1 MDIKYLIAILLIL
14 FHFDAQASNVHV
26 GIKYSFKTAYST
38 IPVEEQQP
46 VLELIDLIKKVKA
59 NNLLVSGHT
68 DWIASDEI
76 NQELSEARAKT
87 IRALTLQQIKNI
99 SIEIKGFGKKAPIGD
114 NNTEEGRAA
123 NRRFVSSFIDVD
135 NEQKDFIINYVEK
148 SKYLYLIEVEHN
160 KVEQEISNIQAKREE
175 TQVEVQKEIV
185 TEIPVVKEKSEALSP
200 KEESAPIDKKI
211 EVQPKQEKA
220 LAKIKRQPLPSRYA
234 LGLTTYQSY
243 LLGKD
248 ITGSGSGVNA
258 EWVSKLNFGLHG
270 SYQCKLSSNFWIG
283 GFVSLDLQ
291 NYYDQS
297 NPAFSW
303 DKETPLISKFAL
315 VTDYETKNFGIGANL
330 DLYEEIILKEDSFN
344 LNFDKIFI
352 YGFSFESKYY
362 FLNNQ
367 KFNLG
372 AGLDI
377 NLPLASSETFS
388 SLDDLGYS
396 LSLLFKTKAYT
407 PKNKEWFL
415 RVYYKMQS
423 YSLENNTQEN
433 SYVGFDFSLRNLNW
447 L

>member
-1 MDIKYLIAILLIL
+1 MDNKYLILVLLIL
-14 FHFDAQASNVHV
+14 THFGAQASNVHV

-76 NQELSEARAKT
+76 NQELSEARAET
-87 IRALTLQQIKNI
+87 IRALTLEHIKNI
-99 SIEIKGFGKKAPIGD
+99 NIEIKGFGKKAPIGD
-114 NNTEEGRAA
+114 NTTEEGRAA

-135 NEQKDFIINYVEK
+135 DKQKDFIVDYVEK

-175 TQVEVQKEIV
+175 TQSEAQKEIV
-185 TEIPVVKEKSEALSP
+185 TEIPAMEEKPEALSP
-200 KEESAPIDKKI
+200 KVEAAPIDKKI

-220 LAKIKRQPLPSRYA
+220 LTKIKRQSLPSRYA

-270 SYQCKLSSNFWIG
+270 SYQWKLSSNFWIG
-283 GFVSLDLQ
+283 GFVSFDLQ

-297 NPAFSW
+297 NPAFNW
-303 DKETPLISKFAL
+303 DKETPLMSKFAL

-396 LSLLFKTKAYT
+396 LSLLFKTKAYA
-407 PKNKEWFL
+407 PKNTEWFL
-415 RVYYKMQS
+415 RAFYKMQN

-433 SYVGFDFSLRNLNW
+433 SYVGFDLSLRNLNW